1 MQLTSFPII
10 IAINKIAAIGGEVV
24 DLMNRRIDNGRM
36 TEPEI
41 INIFADVCEVSL
53 EIVDY
58 PADWAASNES
68 GKRS

>member
-1 MQLTSFPII
+1 MQLTRRVSRSLN
-10 IAINKIAAIGGEVV
+10 AINQIVAIGGEVV

-53 EIVDY
+53 EIVDC
-58 PADWAASNES
+58 PAD
-68 GKRS
+68 